1 MPRRLLWGIA
11 NNWGHEM
18 LAYVIRR
25 LLAAVPTIL
34 LLIVASFFLMHFAP
48 GGPFTSE
55 RPLPP
60 AVLANIEARYGLD
73 QPLWKQLWDYLY
85 NIVVHF
91 DFGPSFKFKDR
102 DVNDIIAQG
111 FPISLTYGSL
121 SFLVATSV
129 GVALGIA
136 AAIKHNSWIDY
147 FAVGLGIAAQ
157 ALPNFIMGPILIL
170 TFTLWLGWLPGG
182 GWNGGQ
188 WQYLIMPVIALATS
202 YMGSIARITRSSM
215 LEVLNSNFI
224 RTARAKGLPT
234 RTVIWRH
241 ALKPTLL
248 PVVSYL
254 GPVFVYVL
262 TGSVFVDIYF
272 STGGLGQAYVGSA
285 LSRDYAVLLGVT
297 ILYGVLTVLVNLL
310 TDLAYAWFDPKIR
323 Y

>member
-1 MPRRLLWGIA
+1 
-11 NNWGHEM
+11 M
-18 LAYVIRR
+18 LAYTFRR

-34 LLIVASFFLMHFAP
+34 ILVVASFILIQLAP

-60 AVLANIEARYGLD
+60 QVLANIEARYGLD
-73 QPLWKQLWDYLY
+73 QPMWKQLWDYVT
-85 NIVVHF
+85 NIIFYF

-111 FPISLTYGSL
+111 FPISLTYGFL
-121 SFLVATSV
+121 SFIAATSV
-129 GVALGIA
+129 GVALGVT
-136 AAIKHNSWIDY
+136 AAIRHNTWIDY
-147 FAVGLGIAAQ
+147 FAVTLGIAAQ

-182 GWNGGQ
+182 GWNGGA
-188 WQYLIMPVIALATS
+188 WPYLIMPVIALSTS

-215 LEVLNSNFI
+215 LEILNSNFI
-224 RTARAKGLPT
+224 RTARAKGIPE
-234 RTVIWRH
+234 RQIIWKH
-241 ALKPTLL
+241 AMKPTLL
-248 PVVSYL
+248 PVLSYL

-285 LSRDYAVLLGVT
+285 LSRDYSVLLGVT
-297 ILYGVLTVLVNLL
+297 ILYGVLTVVVNLI

>member
-1 MPRRLLWGIA
+1 MLSYTLRRLFFAIPTMLILVIA
-11 NNWGHEM
+11 C
-18 LAYVIRR
+18 
-25 LLAAVPTIL
+25 
-34 LLIVASFFLMHFAP
+34 FFLMHAAP

-55 RPLPP
+55 RPLPTE
-60 AVLANIEARYGLD
+60 VLANIEARYGLD
-73 QPLWKQLWDYLY
+73 QPLWKQLWDYLT
-85 NIVVHF
+85 NIFLYF
-91 DFGPSFKFKDR
+91 DFGPSFVFKDR

-111 FPISLTYGSL
+111 FPISLTYGVL
-121 SFLVATSV
+121 SFLVATLCGV
-129 GVALGIA
+129 GLGIA
-136 AAIKHNSWIDY
+136 AAIRHNSWVDHI
-147 FAVGLGIAAQ
+147 AVSMGIAAQ

-170 TFTLWLGWLPGG
+170 TFTLWLGLLPGG

-188 WQYLIMPVIALATS
+188 WQYLIMPVIALSTS

-224 RTARAKGLPT
+224 RTARAKGLPE
-234 RTVIWRH
+234 RKIIWRH
-241 ALKPTLL
+241 AMKPTLL

-272 STGGLGQAYVGSA
+272 STGGLGQSYVNSA
-285 LSRDYAVLLGVT
+285 LTRDYAVLLGVT
-297 ILYGVLTVLVNLL
+297 ILYGILTIIVNLL

>member
-1 MPRRLLWGIA
+1 
-11 NNWGHEM
+11 M
-18 LAYVIRR
+18 LAYTLRR
-25 LLAAVPTIL
+25 LVGAVPTIL
-34 LLIVASFFLMHFAP
+34 LLIVACFFLMHMAP

-55 RPLPP
+55 RKLPP
-60 AVLANIEARYGLD
+60 EVLANINARYGLD
-73 QPLWKQLWDYLY
+73 QPLWKQLWDYCV
-85 NIVVHF
+85 NIVLHF

-102 DVNDIIAQG
+102 DVNDIITQG
-111 FPISLTYGSL
+111 FPISLTYGTL
-121 SFLVATSV
+121 AFLAASTV
-129 GVALGIA
+129 GIALGIA
-136 AAIKHNSWIDY
+136 AAIRHNTWLDY
-147 FAVGLGIAAQ
+147 FAVSLGIAAQ
-157 ALPNFIMGPILIL
+157 ALPNFIMGPLLIL

-188 WQYLIMPVIALATS
+188 WQYLIMPVIALSTS

-224 RTARAKGLPT
+224 RTARAKGLPM

-248 PVVSYL
+248 PVISYL

-262 TGSVFVDIYF
+262 TGSVFVDLYF

-285 LSRDYAVLLGVT
+285 LSRDYAVLMGVT
-297 ILYGVLTVLVNLL
+297 ILYGVLTVFVNLL

>member
-1 MPRRLLWGIA
+1 
-11 NNWGHEM
+11 M
-18 LAYVIRR
+18 LAYIIPR
-25 LLAAVPTIL
+25 LLIAVPTIL

-121 SFLVATSV
+121 SFLVATFV
-129 GVALGIA
+129 GVSLGIA

-188 WQYLIMPVIALATS
+188 WPYLIMPVIALATS

-297 ILYGVLTVLVNLL
+297 ILYGVLTVFVNLL

>member
-1 MPRRLLWGIA
+1 MLAYSLRRLLVAI
-11 NNWGHEM
+11 
-18 LAYVIRR
+18 
-25 LLAAVPTIL
+25 PTIL
-34 LLIVASFFLMHFAP
+34 LLIVACFFLMHVAP

-60 AVLANIEARYGLD
+60 QVLANIEARYGLD

-121 SFLVATSV
+121 SFLVATAV
-129 GVALGIA
+129 GVSLGIA

-188 WQYLIMPVIALATS
+188 WQYLVMPVIALATS

-297 ILYGVLTVLVNLL
+297 ILYGALTVVVNLL

>member
-1 MPRRLLWGIA
+1 MLAYIVRRLL
-11 NNWGHEM
+11 M
-18 LAYVIRR
+18 
-25 LLAAVPTIL
+25 AVPTIL

-121 SFLVATSV
+121 SFLVATTV

-188 WQYLIMPVIALATS
+188 WPYLIMPVIALATS

>member
-1 MPRRLLWGIA
+1 MFS
-11 NNWGHEM
+11 
-18 LAYVIRR
+18 YTIRR
-25 LLAAVPTIL
+25 LLIAVPTIL
-34 LLIVASFFLMHFAP
+34 LLVIACFFLMHAAP

-73 QPLWKQLWDYLY
+73 QPLWKQLWDYLS
-85 NIVVHF
+85 NIVLRF

-111 FPISLTYGSL
+111 FPISLTYGFL
-121 SFLVATSV
+121 SFLVATLV
-129 GVALGIA
+129 GVSLGIL
-136 AAIKHNSWIDY
+136 AAIRHNSWIDY
-147 FAVGLGIAAQ
+147 LAVSLGIAAQ

-170 TFTLWLGWLPGG
+170 TFTLWLGLLPGG

-188 WQYLIMPVIALATS
+188 WQYLIMPVIALSTS

-215 LEVLNSNFI
+215 LEVLNANFI
-224 RTARAKGLPT
+224 RTARAKGLPE
-234 RTVIWRH
+234 RTIIWRH
-241 ALKPTLL
+241 AMKPTLL
-248 PVVSYL
+248 PVISYL

-262 TGSVFVDIYF
+262 TGSVFVDLYF
-272 STGGLGQAYVGSA
+272 STGGLGVAYVGSA
-285 LSRDYAVLLGVT
+285 LTRDYAVLLGVT
-297 ILYGVLTVLVNLL
+297 ILYGALTVVVNLC

>member
-1 MPRRLLWGIA
+1 MLSYTFRRLLIA
-11 NNWGHEM
+11 
-18 LAYVIRR
+18 I
-25 LLAAVPTIL
+25 PTIL
-34 LLIVASFFLMHFAP
+34 VLVIACFFLMHAAP

-55 RPLPP
+55 RPLPA

-73 QPLWKQLWDYLY
+73 QPLWKQLWDYIA
-85 NIVVHF
+85 NIVFHF
-91 DFGPSFKFKDR
+91 DFGPSFKHKDR

-111 FPISLTYGSL
+111 FPISLTYGFL
-121 SFLVATSV
+121 SFLVASIV
-129 GVALGIA
+129 GISLGVA
-136 AAIKHNSWIDY
+136 AAIRHNTWIDY
-147 FAVGLGIAAQ
+147 VAVSLGVAAQ

-170 TFTLWLGWLPGG
+170 TFTLWLGLLPGG

-188 WQYLIMPVIALATS
+188 WQYLIMPVIALSTS

-215 LEVLNSNFI
+215 LEIMNSNFI
-224 RTARAKGLPT
+224 RTARAKGLPE
-234 RTVIWRH
+234 RSIIWRH

-248 PVVSYL
+248 PVISYL

-272 STGGLGQAYVGSA
+272 STGGLGQSYVSSA

-297 ILYGVLTVLVNLL
+297 ILYGALTVIVNLL

>member
-1 MPRRLLWGIA
+1 MLAYSLRRLLIA
-11 NNWGHEM
+11 
-18 LAYVIRR
+18 I
-25 LLAAVPTIL
+25 PTIL
-34 LLIVASFFLMHFAP
+34 LLIVACFFLMHVAP

-60 AVLANIEARYGLD
+60 QVLANIEARYGLD

-121 SFLVATSV
+121 SFLVATAV
-129 GVALGIA
+129 GVSLGIA

-188 WQYLIMPVIALATS
+188 WQYLVMPVIALATS

-297 ILYGVLTVLVNLL
+297 ILYGALTVVVNLL

>member
-1 MPRRLLWGIA
+1 
-11 NNWGHEM
+11 M
-18 LAYVIRR
+18 LAYIIRR
-25 LLAAVPTIL
+25 LLVAVPTIL

-121 SFLVATSV
+121 SFLFATTIGV
-129 GVALGIA
+129 GLGIA

-188 WQYLIMPVIALATS
+188 WPYLIMPVIALATS
-202 YMGSIARITRSSM
+202 YIGSIARITRSSM

-297 ILYGVLTVLVNLL
+297 ILYGALTVIVNLL

>member
-1 MPRRLLWGIA
+1 
-11 NNWGHEM
+11 M
-18 LAYVIRR
+18 LSYTIRR
-25 LLAAVPTIL
+25 LLVAIPTIFL
-34 LLIVASFFLMHFAP
+34 LVVACFYMMHFAP

-60 AVLANIEARYGLD
+60 AVMANIEARYGLD
-73 QPLWKQLWDYLY
+73 QPLWKQLWDYLV
-85 NIVVHF
+85 NIFVHF

-111 FPISLTYGSL
+111 FPISLTYGFL
-121 SFLVATSV
+121 SFIVASAI
-129 GVALGIA
+129 GVALGVT

-147 FAVGLGIAAQ
+147 FAVSLGIAAQ

-170 TFTLWLGWLPGG
+170 TFTLWLEWLPGG

-188 WQYLIMPVIALATS
+188 WQYLVMPVIALSTS
-202 YMGSIARITRSSM
+202 YMGSISRITRSSM

-224 RTARAKGLPT
+224 RTAKAKGLSN
-234 RTVIWRH
+234 RAIIWRH
-241 ALKPTLL
+241 ALKPTLM

-297 ILYGVLTVLVNLL
+297 ILYGALTVVVNLI
-310 TDLAYAWFDPKIR
+310 TDLAYAWLDPKIR

>member
-1 MPRRLLWGIA
+1 MLNYTLRRLG
-11 NNWGHEM
+11 
-18 LAYVIRR
+18 
-25 LLAAVPTIL
+25 AAVPTIL
-34 LLIVASFFLMHFAP
+34 LLIVASFVLMKIAP

-55 RPLPP
+55 RKLPP
-60 AVLANIEARYGLD
+60 EVLASIEARYGLD
-73 QPLWKQLWDYLY
+73 QPEWKQLWDYLY

-111 FPISLTYGSL
+111 FPISLTYGFL
-121 SFLVATSV
+121 SFLAASLV
-129 GVALGIA
+129 GISLGIA

-147 FAVGLGIAAQ
+147 TAVSLGIAAQ

-170 TFTLWLGWLPGG
+170 TFTLYLGWLPGG

-188 WQYLIMPVIALATS
+188 WQYLIMPVIALSTS

-215 LEVLNSNFI
+215 LEVLNSNYV
-224 RTARAKGLPT
+224 RTARAKGLPSH
-234 RTVIWRH
+234 VVLWRH
-241 ALKPTLL
+241 AVKPTLL
-248 PVVSYL
+248 PVISYL

-272 STGGLGQAYVGSA
+272 STGGLGQSYVGSA
-285 LSRDYAVLLGVT
+285 LSRDYSVLLGVT
-297 ILYGVLTVLVNLL
+297 ILYGTLTVFVNLL

>member
-1 MPRRLLWGIA
+1 
-11 NNWGHEM
+11 M
-18 LAYVIRR
+18 LTYVIRR
-25 LLAAVPTIL
+25 LLVAIPTICL
-34 LLIVASFFLMHFAP
+34 LVVASFLMMHVAP

-60 AVLANIEARYGLD
+60 EVLANINAQYGLD
-73 QPLWKQLWDYLY
+73 QPLWKQLWDYFY

-91 DFGPSFKFKDR
+91 DFGPSFVQKDR
-102 DVNDIIAQG
+102 SVNDIIAQG
-111 FPISLTYGSL
+111 FPISLTYGAL
-121 SFLVATSV
+121 SFLAATVV
-129 GVALGIA
+129 GVGLGIA
-136 AAIKHNSWIDY
+136 AAIRHNTWVDY
-147 FAVGLGIAAQ
+147 LAVSLGIAAQ

-170 TFTLWLGWLPGG
+170 TFTLWLGLLSGG

-188 WQYLIMPVIALATS
+188 WQYLVMPVIALSTS

-224 RTARAKGLPT
+224 RTARAKGLSNSAI
-234 RTVIWRH
+234 VWRH

-248 PVVSYL
+248 PVISYL

-262 TGSVFVDIYF
+262 TGSVFVDLYF
-272 STGGLGQAYVGSA
+272 STGGLGQSYVSSA
-285 LSRDYAVLLGVT
+285 LTRDYAVLLGVT
-297 ILYGVLTVLVNLL
+297 ILYGALTVIVNLL

>member
-1 MPRRLLWGIA
+1 MIA
-11 NNWGHEM
+11 FI
-18 LAYVIRR
+18 IRR
-25 LLAAVPTIL
+25 LLVAIPTIL
-34 LLIVASFFLMHFAP
+34 ILIVASFFLMHFAP

-60 AVLANIEARYGLD
+60 QVLANIEARYGLD
-73 QPLWKQLWDYLY
+73 QPLWKQLYDYLF
-85 NIVVHF
+85 NIIVHF

-111 FPISLTYGSL
+111 FPISFTYGSL
-121 SFLVATSV
+121 SFLAATVV
-129 GVALGIA
+129 GVSLGIS
-136 AAIKHNSWIDY
+136 AAIRHNTWIDY

-170 TFTLWLGWLPGG
+170 TFTLWLGLLPGG

-188 WQYLIMPVIALATS
+188 WPYLIMPVIALSTS

-224 RTARAKGLPT
+224 RTAHAKGLPT

-297 ILYGVLTVLVNLL
+297 ILYGTLTVVVNLL

>member
-1 MPRRLLWGIA
+1 MLAYSLRRLLVAI
-11 NNWGHEM
+11 
-18 LAYVIRR
+18 
-25 LLAAVPTIL
+25 PTIL
-34 LLIVASFFLMHFAP
+34 LLIVACFFLMHFAP

-121 SFLVATSV
+121 SFLVATTV
-129 GVALGIA
+129 GVGLGIA

-170 TFTLWLGWLPGG
+170 TFTLWLGLLPGG

-297 ILYGVLTVLVNLL
+297 ILYGALTVVVNLL

>member
-1 MPRRLLWGIA
+1 
-11 NNWGHEM
+11 M
-18 LAYVIRR
+18 LAYSIRR
-25 LLAAVPTIL
+25 IFGAVPTIL
-34 LLIVASFFLMHFAP
+34 LLIVACFFLMQVAP

-60 AVLANIEARYGLD
+60 AVLANLEARYGLD
-73 QPLWKQLWDYLY
+73 QPLWKQLWDYLV

-111 FPISLTYGSL
+111 FPISLTYGVL
-121 SFLVATSV
+121 SFLAATIV
-129 GVALGIA
+129 GVSLGVA
-136 AAIKHNSWIDY
+136 AALKHNSWIDY
-147 FAVGLGIAAQ
+147 LAVSLGIAAQ

-188 WQYLIMPVIALATS
+188 WQYLIMPVIALSTS

-215 LEVLNSNFI
+215 LEVMNSNYI
-224 RTARAKGLPT
+224 RTARAKGLPDS
-234 RTVIWRH
+234 TVIWRH
-241 ALKPTLL
+241 AMKPTLA

-272 STGGLGQAYVGSA
+272 STGGLGQSYVNSA
-285 LSRDYAVLLGVT
+285 LSRDYSVLLGVT
-297 ILYGVLTVLVNLL
+297 ILYGVLTVAVNLL

>member
-1 MPRRLLWGIA
+1 MLAYIVRRLLI
-11 NNWGHEM
+11 
-18 LAYVIRR
+18 
-25 LLAAVPTIL
+25 AVPTIL

-121 SFLVATSV
+121 SFLVATTV

-188 WQYLIMPVIALATS
+188 WPYLIMPVIALATS

>member
-1 MPRRLLWGIA
+1 MF
-11 NNWGHEM
+11 
-18 LAYVIRR
+18 AYIIRR
-25 LLAAVPTIL
+25 LFVAIPTIL
-34 LLIVASFFLMHFAP
+34 LLIVASFFLLPIAP

-60 AVLANIEARYGLD
+60 QVLANIESRYGWD
-73 QPLWKQLWDYLY
+73 QPLWKQLWDYLF

-111 FPISLTYGSL
+111 FPISLTYGTL
-121 SFLVATSV
+121 SFIAATLV
-129 GVALGIA
+129 GVALGITA
-136 AAIKHNSWIDY
+136 AVRHNSWIDY
-147 FAVGLGIAAQ
+147 LAVGLGIAAQ

-188 WQYLIMPVIALATS
+188 WQYLIMPVIALSTS
-202 YMGSIARITRSSM
+202 YMGSIARISRSSM

-224 RTARAKGLPT
+224 RTARAKGLPM
-234 RTVIWRH
+234 RSVLWRH
-241 ALKPTLL
+241 AMKPTLL

-262 TGSVFVDIYF
+262 TGSVFVDLYF

-297 ILYGVLTVLVNLL
+297 ILYGSLTVAVNLL

-323 Y
+323 L